1 MPRKRRPFI
10 RPDAFRDSR
19 LVIIAAEDTK
29 ATVSYFE
36 TLRSSAFYQNP
47 QVHVEILPRT
57 TTASSPEHVLEQLS
71 QWRQEYQIAENDEL
85 WLVIDVDNWGD
96 AKLSRIS
103 QICNQK
109 NFFMAVSNP
118 AIELWF
124 LLHITNV
131 KDEYSAQQRQVLFEN
146 KKVNANR
153 TALEQVLIEKLGKY
167 NKSNFDAVPLMV
179 HIHLAILHAKDL
191 EINPN
196 DRWPQQLGTQVYRLV
211 ESILD
216 LSRDL

>member
-19 LVIIAAEDTK
+19 LVIVAAEDTK

-36 TLRSSAFYQNP
+36 TLISSAFYRNP

-57 TTASSPEHVLEQLS
+57 TTASSPDHVLEQLN
-71 QWRQEYQIAENDEL
+71 QWQQAYQIAENDEL

-96 AKLSRIS
+96 AKLSHIS
-103 QICNQK
+103 QICSQK
-109 NFFMAVSNP
+109 QFLMAVSNP

-124 LLHITNV
+124 LLHVADVYT
-131 KDEYSAQQRQVLFEN
+131 EYDAQQQQLLREN

-153 TALEQVLIEKLGKY
+153 TALEQALIEKAGKY
-167 NKSNFDAVPLMV
+167 NKSNFDAASFV
-179 HIHLAILHAKDL
+179 IHVDLAIAHAKHLD
-191 EINPN
+191 NSPG
-196 DRWPQQLGTQVYRLV
+196 DRWPQQLGTHVYRLV
-211 ESILD
+211 ESILN
-216 LSRDL
+216 